1 MNKEDL
7 ISVTAV
13 VIGVAS
19 IPILYPLFTQFLN
32 SLNLYLTPSQTLYLS
47 SNMFPLQANGLINY
61 NPVIF
66 SFNGVPLANG
76 TECINIVEIY
86 PFNYTTQKYSSSP
99 LTITNPV
106 EIAKIYYSI
115 SPRYSRGVFYKNI
128 TIPDNSTLLCP
139 SIIKDIK
146 G

>member
-7 ISVTAV
+7 ISVTGV
-13 VIGVAS
+13 VIGVAL
-19 IPILYPLFTQFLN
+19 IPILYPLFIQFLN
-32 SLNLYLTPSQTLYLS
+32 SFNLYLTPSQTLYLS
-47 SNMFPLQANGLINY
+47 SNMFPLKANGSIKY

-76 TECINIVEIY
+76 TECINTVEIY

-99 LTITNPV
+99 LTVTNST
-106 EIAKIYYSI
+106 EIAKIYYNVGLEYHMYGFSKQI
-115 SPRYSRGVFYKNI
+115 Q
-128 TIPDNSTLLCP
+128 IPQNSTLLCP
-139 SIIKDIK
+139 SVIKSIK

>member
-7 ISVTAV
+7 ISVTGV
-13 VIGVAS
+13 VIGVAL
-19 IPILYPLFTQFLN
+19 IPILYPLFIQFLN
-32 SLNLYLTPSQTLYLS
+32 SFNLYLTPSQTLYLS
-47 SNMFPLQANGLINY
+47 SNMFPLKANGSIKY

-76 TECINIVEIY
+76 TECINTVEIY

-99 LTITNPV
+99 LSVTNST
-106 EIAKIYYSI
+106 EIAKIYYNVGI
-115 SPRYSRGVFYKNI
+115 GHYIGGFNEQI
-128 TIPDNSTLLCP
+128 QIPSNSTLLCP
-139 SIIKDIK
+139 SVVKSIK